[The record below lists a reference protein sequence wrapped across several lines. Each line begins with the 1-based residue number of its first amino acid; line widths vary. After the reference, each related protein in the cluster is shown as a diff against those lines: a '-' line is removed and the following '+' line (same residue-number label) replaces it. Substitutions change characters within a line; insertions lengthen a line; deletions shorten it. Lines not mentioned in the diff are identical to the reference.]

1 MGTRLSING
10 RRWTPGKLPV
20 TWPRRANLRDVT
32 RDLPSTPF
40 LTPAGPINGDVIR
53 GISTTLAQL
62 GADDSLATFAYA
74 KGKELSNLV

>member
-10 RRWTPGKLPV
+10 RRWTPGKLHD
-20 TWPRRANLRDVT
+20 TWPRCTNLRNVT
-32 RDLPSTPF
+32 RDLPSTPL
-40 LTPAGPINGDVIR
+40 LTPARPINGDVIR

-62 GADDSLATFAYA
+62 GADGSPVIFTYV